1 MAETPQTGSQTSMSE
16 TASEPRTASPESSTS
31 KTPSVKPPSVSTSP
45 ESVPAATPVSQ
56 SKSQPPKRRGK
67 GKKYFELYWFGYHI
81 TAAIAVVCL
90 SNLDLIFPIFPSSR
104 ITCL

>member
-16 TASEPRTASPESSTS
+16 TASELRTASPESSTS

-67 GKKYFELYWFGYHI
+67 GKKYLEFYWFGYQSYHS
-81 TAAIAVVCL
+81 CYSCGL
-90 SNLDLIFPIFPSSR
+90 S
-104 ITCL
+104 

>member
-16 TASEPRTASPESSTS
+16 TASEPRTASPESSIS
-31 KTPSVKPPSVSTSP
+31 KTPSVKPSSVSTSP

-56 SKSQPPKRRGK
+56 SKSQLPKRRGK
-67 GKKYFELYWFGYHI
+67 GKKYFELYLVGYHI
-81 TAAIAVVCL
+81 TAIAVGCL
-90 SNLDLIFPIFPSSR
+90 SKLHLIFPIFPSSR